1 VHRPDHLPTIARRT
15 VVLAGAAFTSSIV
28 LAACGAS
35 RKRTAAQ
42 PSAALSTAGATSAA
56 LATDSATSSAPAA
69 AADSVAPASSRPVA
83 AATQPSTPHPAVA
96 PPATSAARASN
107 AAPAAAPASPAP
119 PAGALAPLSAV
130 PVGGSR
136 IVTSAGKPVVLS
148 QASAGKVTGFSAIC
162 THMGCTVNAGGS
174 KLNCPCHGSVFNAFT
189 GAVVQGPATRSL
201 PAVAV
206 HVSDGYVVSG

>member
-69 AADSVAPASSRPVA
+69 ADSVAPASSSPVA